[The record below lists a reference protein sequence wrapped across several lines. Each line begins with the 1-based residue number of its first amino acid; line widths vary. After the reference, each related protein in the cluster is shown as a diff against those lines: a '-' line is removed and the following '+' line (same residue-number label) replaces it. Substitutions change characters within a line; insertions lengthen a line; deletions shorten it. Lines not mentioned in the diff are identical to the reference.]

1 MVHAECSLCSCSKSL
16 SGVPTLPMAVL
27 GSLPGNKRF
36 LCSNIQEA
44 TCFFA
49 SFGLIKGSEKSYRT
63 QKLKRVY
70 YYLLV
75 LFFFAVFSFLATF
88 ICNTLFNTLGK
99 LCGTALANSEF
110 CVYPETLGIKNNR
123 EKQGAQSIQDMPSP
137 ETGLNLNPL
146 ILLLLFFHQPAT

>member
-1 MVHAECSLCSCSKSL
+1 MVHSECSLCSCSKSL

-27 GSLPGNKRF
+27 GSLPWNKRF

-49 SFGLIKGSEKSYRT
+49 SFGLIKGSEKSYRI
-63 QKLKRVY
+63 QKLKCVY

-99 LCGTALANSEF
+99 LCGTALANSKF
-110 CVYPETLGIKNNR
+110 CVYPETLGIKNNGRSR
-123 EKQGAQSIQDMPSP
+123 EQRAYRTCPVQRLG
-137 ETGLNLNPL
+137 
-146 ILLLLFFHQPAT
+146 